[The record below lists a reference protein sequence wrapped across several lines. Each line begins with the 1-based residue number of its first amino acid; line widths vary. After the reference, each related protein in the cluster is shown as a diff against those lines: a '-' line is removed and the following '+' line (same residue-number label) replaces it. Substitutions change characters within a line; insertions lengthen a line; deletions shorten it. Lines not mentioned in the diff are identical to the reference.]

1 MATCPP
7 SLTWMLVKDQNAF
20 MHKRNGQTARS
31 GSVTLSG
38 EPFNLTNK
46 HSFKASGL
54 CNEQAVG
61 VDLDPA
67 AERPTGCLTLK
78 VKKAAAKPAKQ
89 VAKTPLKKNFRRV
102 AKAITSQTAGQY
114 YRADLKDAALQRWS
128 SVYRFAMV
136 KKGLKKPA
144 KGKYGRKSETSA

>member
-38 EPFNLTNK
+38 EPFNLTNT

-54 CNEQAVG
+54 ANEQAVG
-61 VDLDPA
+61 VSYDEGAKVP
-67 AERPTGCLTLK
+67 LTLALK

-144 KGKYGRKSETSA
+144 KGKYGRKSDSA

>member
-1 MATCPP
+1 MSAAFLVWYLAYVLLASYARDFMAVK
-7 SLTWMLVKDQNAF
+7 LFGNINVGLVIGLLQF
-20 MHKRNGQTARS
+20 
-31 GSVTLSG
+31 VTT
-38 EPFNLTNK
+38 FAITTIYVRYANK
-46 HSFKASGL
+46 H
-54 CNEQAVG
+54 
-61 VDLDPA
+61 LDPA

-144 KGKYGRKSETSA
+144 KGKYGRKSDSA